1 MTTSL
6 TVGATTVALPD
17 DLDWNDE
24 FAWVAVQQAQEYTL
38 TGSLVLE
45 SAAKQAGRPITLR
58 GDLQRAWVT
67 RAALL
72 TLRAWADAAGTVMTL
87 ALRGD
92 EYTVAWDHE
101 RGAIT
106 AAPICDYSDPAAGDW
121 YAVELRLIEL

>member
-17 DLDWNDE
+17 DLEWPDE
-24 FAWVAVQQAQEYTL
+24 FGWQAVQQAQQYTL

-45 SAAKQAGRPITLR
+45 TADKQAGRPITLR
-58 GDLQRAWVT
+58 GDARRAWVS

-72 TLRAWADAAGTVMTL
+72 QLRAWADAAGTVMTL
-87 ALRGD
+87 ALRGSSLS
-92 EYTVAWDHE
+92 VAFDHE

-106 AAPICDYSDPAAGDW
+106 AAPVCDYSDPEPGDW
-121 YAVELRLIEL
+121 YMVELRFIEL